1 MIQEGKRGSTK
12 RCRAIH
18 GTIVRSARYPKTWG
32 VVYDAVIRNKDMN
45 GNPIIS
51 YSVSWCQ
58 EDPKSNSRGPLF
70 GPTPLVTVEAE
81 YDLIYILFPPKQ
93 RNAWF
98 KCIQMVTVF
107 TLLVGILLALLL
119 PGGTLMLIVW
129 LRSRHAEKQR
139 ELLKKI
145 NNKRKLTL
153 KKNCRRNNFDICV
166 AKKSKIK
173 ACTMLQAWY
182 KDSTKWSGSLKVK
195 HSAHNRSHLGS
206 IPSRTTTT

>member
-1 MIQEGKRGSTK
+1 MSDKKDNPFLDALKDMIQKAKEDRPKG
-12 RCRAIH
+12 AVPY

-93 RNAWF
+93 KRNAWL

-129 LRSRHAEKQR
+129 LRSKHAEKQR

-153 KKNCRRNNFDICV
+153 KKLQREQFRYMRS
-166 AKKSKIK
+166 KKK
-173 ACTMLQAWY
+173 
-182 KDSTKWSGSLKVK
+182 
-195 HSAHNRSHLGS
+195 
-206 IPSRTTTT
+206 